1 MPFIPGAPRLGS
13 SKGGKDAVTQPH
25 LPCSLSSSWAKHNSA
40 PPRLLQKAGR
50 AASSS
55 RGSVHTPSESL
66 LQRRRDHKARD
77 CPQPQRLGLTWST
90 QCAVSSSVPFVS
102 GQASELQLKGLGA
115 WGRGRGHGPWGSLS
129 AHVLNLAPHSSSGE
143 WHVHRRPGSSSHP
156 GQNEASPWED
166 SSSWWGVSIQPV
178 ILRPMWGAEPESRSS
193 QCG

>member
-1 MPFIPGAPRLGS
+1 MEVPREGRTRSRSPTCPVPSPALGPS
-13 SKGGKDAVTQPH
+13 TTLHHPV
-25 LPCSLSSSWAKHNSA
+25 CS
-40 PPRLLQKAGR
+40 RRQGEQR
-50 AASSS
+50 AAL
-55 RGSVHTPSESL
+55 GDPCTLPSESL

-115 WGRGRGHGPWGSLS
+115 CRSLS

-143 WHVHRRPGSSSHP
+143 WHVHRRPGSSGHP

-166 SSSWWGVSIQPV
+166 SSSWWGCEHPA
-178 ILRPMWGAEPESRSS
+178 RYPEAHVGSRA
-193 QCG
+193 